1 MKDQGGDPEFGR
13 YLLAVAAFFPRG
25 NLNVVIRAFA
35 AEVDRAA
42 EASENYEPVTVD
54 DFDDVGD
61 LDLKDINRPQDAP
74 HDILAE
80 TEQRMGELWV

>member
-35 AEVDRAA
+35 EVRAA
-42 EASENYEPVTVD
+42 LPDLSLRIVEAGRSDRDLVSELG
-54 DFDDVGD
+54 VG
-61 LDLKDINRPQDAP
+61 
-74 HDILAE
+74 E
-80 TEQRMGELWV
+80 